1 MINRKK
7 MNKMK
12 TKLTV
17 LLAFFLV
24 VFTAKA
30 QDVDCATELSLFADS
45 AKNKKYDEAAK
56 YLVVLRKSCP
66 DFHQAIYLY
75 GEPTI
80 TYFVD
85 NAKTEEEKVTLV
97 KDLMLLLD
105 EYDKF
110 FPNNGKGNKVK
121 KAMALFNNKVGTKD
135 EVFQMLDNVFKTD
148 RENFTD
154 ALAMYVY
161 FEIFVDKYESGKD
174 GIELQEVFDK
184 YDAISDFLESEKNK
198 LSEIKDE
205 LLQIQETRE
214 LSRKEET
221 SFRRSEANLE
231 AYETISISMDAK
243 ISLLSSCDRLVPFLE
258 KSFDAKKTDEEWL
271 SRSADRLY
279 KKGCDNTPLFAKIS
293 EALHALNP
301 TAKSA
306 FKLAVV
312 AYNKKDIQKAIKFF
326 NESADLHTDKNEK
339 AKVYYMMAS
348 NIYATSNKA
357 QARSYAEKALA
368 AKPSFGKAYLLIANL
383 YANSVND
390 CGSTPFEKRSVN
402 WLAAQMARKAG
413 QVDSSLKGT
422 AESAASSYEQR
433 APSVEDIFVEGMS
446 GKTIQ
451 FNCWIG
457 KSVKVPEVK

>member
-1 MINRKK
+1 
-7 MNKMK
+7 MK

-30 QDVDCATELSLFADS
+30 QEVDCATELSLFADA
-45 AKNKKYDEAAK
+45 AKNKKYEEAEK
-56 YLVVLRKSCP
+56 HLITLRKSCP
-66 DFHQAIYLY
+66 DFHKAIYLY
-75 GEPTI
+75 GEPTL
-80 TYFVD
+80 TYKID
-85 NAKTEEEKVTLV
+85 NAKNEEDKKLFAN
-97 KDLMLLLD
+97 DLLSLLD
-105 EYDKF
+105 EFDKY
-110 FPNNGKGNKVK
+110 FPGNGQGNKVK
-121 KAMALFNNKVGTKD
+121 KAMVLFNNKVGTKD
-135 EVFQMLDNVFKTD
+135 EVFQMLDNAFKTD
-148 RENFTD
+148 KENFTD

-161 FEIFVDKYESGKD
+161 FEIFVDKYEAGKD
-174 GIELQEVFDK
+174 AIELQEVFDK

-258 KSFDAKKTDEEWL
+258 KSFDTKKTDEEWL
-271 SRSADRLY
+271 SRSADRLF

-312 AYNKKDIQKAIKFF
+312 AYNKKDTQKAIKFF

-348 NIYATSNKA
+348 NIYATSNKS
-357 QARSYAEKALA
+357 QARSYAEKALQ
-368 AKPSFGKAYLLIANL
+368 AKPSFGKAYLLIAQL

-413 QVDSSLKGT
+413 QVDSSLKST

-433 APSVEDIFVEGMS
+433 APSKADIFTEGMA
-446 GKTIQ
+446 GKTVQ
-451 FNCWIG
+451 FSCWIG
-457 KSVKVPEVK
+457 KSITVPNL

>member
-1 MINRKK
+1 
-7 MNKMK
+7 MK
-12 TKLTV
+12 TKLSL

-24 VFTAKA
+24 VFTANA
-30 QDVDCATELSLFADS
+30 QEVDCATELSLFADA
-45 AKNKKYDEAAK
+45 AKNKKYEDAEK
-56 YLVVLRKSCP
+56 HLIILRKSCANY
-66 DFHQAIYLY
+66 HNAIYLY
-75 GEPTI
+75 GEPTLAYKI
-80 TYFVD
+80 D
-85 NAKTEEEKVTLV
+85 NAKTEEDKKLFVN
-97 KDLMLLLD
+97 DLLSLLD
-105 EYDKF
+105 EFDLN
-110 FPNNGKGNKVK
+110 FPHNGKGNTIK
-121 KAMALFNNKVGTKD
+121 KAMVLFNSKVGTTD
-135 EVFQMLDNVFKTD
+135 EVFQILDNAFKTD

-161 FEIFVDKYESGKD
+161 FEIFVDKYEAGNGK
-174 GIELQEVFDK
+174 IELQDVFDK
-184 YDAISDFLESEKNK
+184 YDAITDFLEAEKNK
-198 LSEIKDE
+198 LSDIKDE
-205 LLQIQETRE
+205 LLKIQETRE
-214 LSRKEET
+214 LSRKEDI

-243 ISLLSSCDRLVPFLE
+243 ISLLSNCDRLVPFLE

-271 SRSADRLY
+271 GRSADRLY

-293 EALHALNP
+293 EALHALDP

-326 NESADLHTDKNEK
+326 NESAELHTDKNEK

-348 NIYATSNKA
+348 NIYATSNKV
-357 QARSYAEKALA
+357 QARSYAEKALQV
-368 AKPSFGKAYLLIANL
+368 KPSFGKAYLLIAQL

-413 QVDSSLKGT
+413 QVDSSLKAT

-433 APSVEDIFVEGMS
+433 APSKADIFTEGMA
-446 GKTIQ
+446 GKTVQ

-457 KSVKVPEVK
+457 KSITVPNL